1 MSAQQPGRNAW
12 PLLPTLATT
21 LAAVLLTGCCGIHQI
36 KTSTEDGQ
44 LCHYVGFRCCPA
56 DPMGD

>member
-1 MSAQQPGRNAW
+1 MK
-12 PLLPTLATT
+12 TT
-21 LAAVLLTGCCGIHQI
+21 LAIALVAALLAGCCGLHQI